1 MRTSVHST
9 MESVEPTVRQEIDVV
24 LNNDHCKRCGGLLV
38 NEHCTDL
45 LDNTGRM
52 DFPALRCVQCGE
64 VVDVVILL
72 NRLRAVATK
81 SASQRPTKWDTHYG
95 GTDRVH

>member
-1 MRTSVHST
+1 MRTSSHIL
-9 MESVEPTVRQEIDVV
+9 MEKVEPAVRKELDVV
-24 LNNDHCKRCGGLLV
+24 LNNDQCNRCGGLLV

-45 LDNTGRM
+45 FDNTGQM

-72 NRLRAVATK
+72 NRLRVPTAGNAHH
-81 SASQRPTKWDTHYG
+81 RPTKWDTHHG